1 MDVLRLTDESV
12 EVQRDNSAKPVQAS
26 EVTVGMLPLDAV
38 AGSGLNVS
46 PIPDRAA
53 VSPSDRAN
61 HNRPNSNRT
70 GRPNRSVEPT
80 VSPARGRRPADR
92 RSADNRPADASNARR
107 TASLTRP
114 PTGSTPCVHSQRSVP
129 PIHPSAAPRT
139 QDSLD
144 DTDGDSREVLALF
157 EFSDGPST
165 NERKLMPRHSDV
177 INNRPDGDF
186 SDELNGTAK
195 RNTRALARESDRV
208 PQEEFSADEYWNQVY
223 DADDYVEGDSEGE
236 SSDCIDYQDMDVH
249 GDDSVNESLEDRLD
263 LSDDELGDD
272 SRNEEFN
279 NDATNEQQRDQRFD
293 ESRADA
299 SRERR
304 SAVRSLSSVFSAS
317 GLDRANESIG
327 GRTHLPKKAVQIV
340 AADTT
345 STRPPKQQGTW
356 KVLTVN
362 TGLHVLLLL
371 LLALT
376 VVPGPDEP
384 DGLSIS
390 SSMDNEMVA
399 DLLEKE
405 ELDAVV
411 EIAQLPPTEVQT
423 DLVMETDDRFTIN
436 EDNLAPSV
444 TAPVSKAATG
454 PAAVAPVKGQISG
467 PSQAGKSAML
477 VRYGGTEASEAAVV
491 AGLNWLGQHQ
501 WKDGS

>member
-1 MDVLRLTDESV
+1 
-12 EVQRDNSAKPVQAS
+12 
-26 EVTVGMLPLDAV
+26 MLPLDAV

-92 RSADNRPADASNARR
+92 RSADNRPADASNARQ

-114 PTGSTPCVHSQRSVP
+114 PTGSTPRVHSQRSVP
-129 PIHPSAAPRT
+129 PIHPSSVPRT
-139 QDSLD
+139 KDSLD
-144 DTDGDSREVLALF
+144 DTEGDSREVLVLF
-157 EFSDGPST
+157 GFSDCPT
-165 NERKLMPRHSDV
+165 TDKRKLMPRHSNV
-177 INNRPDGDF
+177 SNNRPDYDF
-186 SDELNGTAK
+186 SDAFNGTAK
-195 RNTRALARESDRV
+195 RNTRALPRENDRV

-263 LSDDELGDD
+263 LSDDELADD

-279 NDATNEQQRDQRFD
+279 NDASKDATNEQQRDQRFD

-317 GLDRANESIG
+317 GLDRADESIG
-327 GRTHLPKKAVQIV
+327 GRTHLPKTAVQIV

-371 LLALT
+371 LLACT

-390 SSMDNEMVA
+390 SSMDNKMVA

-405 ELDAVV
+405 ELDPVV
-411 EIAQLPPTEVQT
+411 EIAQIPPTEVQT
-423 DLVMETDDRFTIN
+423 DLVMETDDKFTIN

-444 TAPVSKAATG
+444 TAPCRKQLPGRRLSL
-454 PAAVAPVKGQISG
+454 
-467 PSQAGKSAML
+467 PSRGRSLAQVRQANRRCWSAM
-477 VRYGGTEASEAAVV
+477 V
-491 AGLNWLGQHQ
+491 ARKKAKLRW
-501 WKDGS
+501 